1 VIGTEKGVC
10 AIDKDTQAI
19 KWYQYIGQTYSKPI
33 INKNR
38 VIASNS
44 NGSLYAFDIN
54 SGNVQWSCELPYLG
68 LVSNIKHDITC
79 VGSYNICYG
88 INIKDGDTQWKFNTD
103 GKITAPP
110 RIDEKSVYFG
120 SWDGNVYALDISTG
134 KKKWTF
140 NTGWGIDTTPTIS
153 DNLVYVG
160 SNDNIFYALDKDNGE
175 LIWFYNCKSAIHSS
189 PTVYGEFV
197 FFGSDD
203 GRLYALNKTNGDL
216 EWDFIPE
223 YSLTDD
229 ANNYLTTPII
239 SDPIVENSIVYI
251 SSKGIL
257 YAERLPWS

>member
-1 VIGTEKGVC
+1 
-10 AIDKDTQAI
+10 
-19 KWYQYIGQTYSKPI
+19 
-33 INKNR
+33 
-38 VIASNS
+38 
-44 NGSLYAFDIN
+44 
-54 SGNVQWSCELPYLG
+54 
-68 LVSNIKHDITC
+68 
-79 VGSYNICYG
+79 
-88 INIKDGDTQWKFNTD
+88 
-103 GKITAPP
+103 
-110 RIDEKSVYFG
+110 
-120 SWDGNVYALDISTG
+120 
-134 KKKWTF
+134 
-140 NTGWGIDTTPTIS
+140 
-153 DNLVYVG
+153 
-160 SNDNIFYALDKDNGE
+160 LDKDNGE

-257 YAERLPWS
+257 YALDAQTIEKPERAQREPDDRYHMLIIFSLLVLLGIALILRSFLNYRHQKNKK